1 MNLGKK
7 LRRLIVRSEL
17 FGARD
22 FARRGRF
29 QGDYQILA
37 TGLLG
42 LLDFESVIDVGCA
55 TGLLLSELQ
64 TAGKTVGG
72 IELSPEVVD
81 YLPTELKGKVQ
92 VGDFSDVEGRADLVS
107 CIEMAEHIVPTR
119 SEELVEVL
127 TGISTRWIYFT
138 AAQPGQSGHGH
149 INCRPM
155 EDWVSW
161 FNARGWELDTERT
174 EGLRTVLGELEK
186 AVWLRGNSVIFGIG
200 SA

>member
-1 MNLGKK
+1 
-7 LRRLIVRSEL
+7 
-17 FGARD
+17 
-22 FARRGRF
+22 
-29 QGDYQILA
+29 
-37 TGLLG
+37 
-42 LLDFESVIDVGCA
+42 
-55 TGLLLSELQ
+55 
-64 TAGKTVGG
+64 
-72 IELSPEVVD
+72 
-81 YLPTELKGKVQ
+81 
-92 VGDFSDVEGRADLVS
+92 
-107 CIEMAEHIVPTR
+107 MAEHIVPTR

-155 EDWVSW
+155 EDWVAW